1 MQSENDKAL
10 CELIAPMAAAVQ
22 VGQFG
27 PFANPQAA
35 AAHYRTMIDGLG
47 ALRERT
53 YYQPAGAY
61 FDDIEL
67 RPGLRTGISVPYGP
81 GPFPVIL
88 HAHGNGFMAGDIADY
103 KSTLMDFAHG
113 GFVTVLPAYRLAP
126 ENPFPAGFDD
136 MMYAASWLAA
146 NIGRYGG
153 DPGRVV
159 ISGNSTGGGFAYAL
173 ARTLMSTPLR
183 DSLRAVAGFDGFYD
197 WRARGAAGLIGFYLG
212 GNLELTA
219 DPRVSVA
226 VDLKPGMLPPNLYL
240 STGSADFAAPPT
252 LGFAQLLRSQNI
264 DFELH
269 LLEGNFHD
277 AARFPELDGGREVT
291 RLFLEFAHR
300 ACNVRA

>member
-1 MQSENDKAL
+1 MQSENDKAI
-10 CELIAPMAAAVQ
+10 CEFIAPMSAAVQ

-35 AAHYRTMIDGLG
+35 VAHYRTMIDGLG
-47 ALRERT
+47 ALREHT
-53 YYQPAGAY
+53 SYAPAGAY
-61 FDDIEL
+61 FEIIEL
-67 RPGLRTGISVPYGP
+67 RPGLFAGISVPYGA

-88 HAHGNGFMAGDIADY
+88 HAHGNGFLAGDIADY
-103 KSTLMDFAHG
+103 KSTQMDFAHG

-136 MMYAASWLAA
+136 MMYAASWLTE

-159 ISGNSTGGGFAYAL
+159 ITGNSVGGGFAYSL
-173 ARTLMSTPLR
+173 ARALMATPLR
-183 DSLRAVAGFDGFYD
+183 DALRGGAGFDGFYD
-197 WRARGAAGLIGFYLG
+197 WRVARGIGLIGFYLG
-212 GNLELTA
+212 GNTDLTA

-264 DFELH
+264 DYELH

-300 ACNVRA
+300 ACTVRA